1 MSSEMN
7 PQAVED
13 TKQQIRGLVSE
24 IAQLAKSG
32 MNPDEFYAA
41 FMQKIVS
48 ALAAAG
54 GAVWSISDEGLAKV
68 AYQINIES
76 NLLDDSSEDAARHAK
91 LLQYIAHTNEPQLIP
106 PNSGFGEDGTIGN
119 PTPHL
124 LVLAPLQGD
133 DQVEGVV
140 EVFQRPNSQPA
151 TQRGYLRFLVQMCE
165 LASEWVKGQKLKH
178 FSDRHSLW
186 AQADQFS
193 RTAHH
198 NLDLRETVYSIANEG
213 RRMIGCD
220 RVCVAL
226 RRGQKCRVEA
236 VSGQDT
242 VETRSNAVTLLGKL
256 STRVMRSGEALWYDG
271 NTEDLPP
278 QIEEVLDEYVD
289 ESYTK
294 TLVVLPLKRPETRAE
309 AAQDPSERDPTEGS
323 KYEEFIGALIVE
335 QIETNLPR
343 SILDPRIDLVY
354 EHSCRAV
361 ANSMEH
367 NNLFLMPIW
376 RSIGRAAWIIRVRAL
391 PKTIAIVSA
400 VIAVLLMF
408 TLIPVDFSVESEG
421 IIQPIDRHDIFVT
434 ANGIVSELSVIDQQH
449 VGQGDKLLL
458 LEDPDLQIEK
468 QRVGGQLEETKKQLS
483 NARRAQ
489 FQIGL
494 SPADKIRVSGQVQQL
509 TLRRNS
515 LQAEMAIIAKKEAL
529 LEIRSPCDG
538 QVILQWDV
546 EKTLLHRP
554 VAMGQ
559 IVMTVVQTDEGHDWE
574 IELAMPER
582 RFGSVA
588 EYMSGQQGDEALK
601 VEFVLAMNPEEIFTG
616 KVRKIRPTTQVAG
629 EDGPVVM
636 ILVDFDHDELSAR
649 LDGKLRPGTT
659 VSCDIHCGESS
670 LGYSWFHE
678 AIQWVQYHLLF

>member
-1 MSSEMN
+1 MSSETSQ
-7 PQAVED
+7 QAVEQ

-24 IAQLAKSG
+24 IAQLSKSELD
-32 MNPDEFYAA
+32 PDEFYAA

-48 ALAAAG
+48 ALAASG
-54 GAVWSISDEGLAKV
+54 GAVWSISEDGAATVE
-68 AYQINIES
+68 YQINIES
-76 NLLDDSSEDAARHAK
+76 NLLDDDSDDAARHGK
-91 LLQYIAHTNEPQLIP
+91 LLHYIAHSEEPQLIP
-106 PNSGFGEDGTIGN
+106 PNSGFGDDGSIGN

-124 LVLAPLQGD
+124 LVLAPLQGND
-133 DQVEGVV
+133 RVEGVV
-140 EVFQRPNSQPA
+140 EVFQRPKSQPA

-220 RVCVAL
+220 RVSVAI

-242 VETRSNAVTLLGKL
+242 VENRSNAVTLLGKL
-256 STRVMRSGEALWYDG
+256 ATRVMRSGEPLWYEGD
-271 NTEDLPP
+271 TEDLPP

-289 ESYTK
+289 ESYTR
-294 TLVVLPLKRPETRAE
+294 TLTVLPLKRPETRAE

-323 KYEEFIGALIVE
+323 KKEEFIGALIVE

-343 SILDPRIDLVY
+343 NVLDPRVDLVY

-361 ANSMEH
+361 ANSLEH
-367 NNLFLMPIW
+367 NNLFMMPIW
-376 RSIGRAAWIIRVRAL
+376 RAIGRAAWIIRVRAL
-391 PKTIAIVSA
+391 HKSILIASI
-400 VIAVLLMF
+400 VIALLMVF

-421 IIQPIDRHDIFVT
+421 VIRPVDRHDVFVT
-434 ANGIVSELSVIDQQH
+434 ANGIVNQVHVNDQQL
-449 VGQGDKLLL
+449 VKRDELLMV

-468 QRVGGQLEETKKQLS
+468 QRVEGQREETKKQLS

-489 FQIGL
+489 FQEGL

-509 TLRRNS
+509 TLRLS
-515 LQAEMAIIAKKEAL
+515 TLQAELDVITQKEGL
-529 LEIRSPCDG
+529 LEIRSPADG
-538 QVILQWDV
+538 QVVLQWDV

-554 VAMGQ
+554 VAVGQ
-559 IVMTVVQTDEGHDWE
+559 IVMTVLETDGDHQWE

-582 RFGSVA
+582 RFGSIADYLQKQEGSEKLQV
-588 EYMSGQQGDEALK
+588 EY
-601 VEFVLAMNPEEIFTG
+601 VLAMNPEQVFDGTV
-616 KVRKIRPTTQVAG
+616 KRIRQTTQSAG

-636 ILVDFDHDELSAR
+636 ILVEVDHDELR
-649 LDGKLRPGTT
+649 GKLDGELRPGTT
-659 VSCDIHCGESS
+659 VTGDVHCGTSS